1 MLKFSKTNKSVL
13 RASGKHG
20 KRERER
26 ERKRKFGKRSSDL
39 NRLLT
44 SYQVLY
50 VDGNSMQVLVMSE
63 N

>member
-1 MLKFSKTNKSVL
+1 MDPSLAW
-13 RASGKHG
+13 ASGKHG
-20 KRERER
+20 KREREQ

-39 NRLLT
+39 KVSMIRLPT